1 MKPKETQM
9 GELVQDRG
17 GGCGMTDN
25 EHGILD
31 FCADWINLYKPGVPV
46 LKSQGTGKGANVSG
60 REY

>member
-1 MKPKETQM
+1 MKPKDTQM

-17 GGCGMTDN
+17 GMTDS

>member
-1 MKPKETQM
+1 M

-46 LKSQGTGKGANVSG
+46 FKSQGTGKGANVSG